1 MLEQPLSQVTIQIA
15 TNFLLE
21 LEASICQES
30 LYEFVKMSWHLVE
43 QDPFVDGWHIQAICQ
58 ALEALYYDR
67 IESNNLVMNIPP
79 RHMKSLLVDVFF
91 PAWVWTKTPHKKFL
105 CLSYAESTI
114 AEITGKTRKLVGSG
128 WYQERFRVPL
138 AMKPD
143 TTTKFANIFGGY
155 VYSFGFSGAV
165 TGGGGDF
172 IIVDDPLKST
182 EADSDPIRNKV
193 NEDYDNAIANRL
205 NNPMTGKRIIIMQRL
220 HERDLIGHLESK
232 KMKFE
237 HIVFPFEYEGERFQ
251 STIGITDLR
260 TGNGEILWKERF
272 TSQEKLDEYK
282 KQYFGERAIAGQLQQ
297 RPSPEGGY
305 IFKRD
310 WFLRIHENDTVSGI
324 YISWDT
330 AGSLLGAY
338 SSGVVGELRADNI
351 LFPREVVRK
360 QIEFPQLQQEI
371 EQLAMKYKSKLKA
384 VIIENKSS
392 GIQAIQTLKQQ
403 SPQWLA
409 DKIQPFN
416 PKGTKEARQY
426 QAATF
431 CEKGCV
437 YLPHPSLQYPW
448 LPDFEEEIFTV
459 PSSPYK
465 DQADAFSQLIWYL
478 RSFLNLGWQSRTSNQ
493 RQPIKLEGV
502 F

>member
-1 MLEQPLSQVTIQIA
+1 MA
-15 TNFLLE
+15 
-21 LEASICQES
+21 
-30 LYEFVKMSWHLVE
+30 WHLVE
-43 QDPFVDGWHIQAICQ
+43 QDSFVDGWHIKAICQ

-91 PAWVWTKTPHKKFL
+91 PAWVWTKAPSKKFL

-114 AEITGKTRKLVGSG
+114 AEITGKTRKLVGSA
-128 WYQERFRVPL
+128 WYQEHFNVPL
-138 AMKPD
+138 ASKPD
-143 TTTKFANIFGGY
+143 TTTKFANVHGGY
-155 VYSFGFSGAV
+155 VYSFGFGGAV
-165 TGGGGDF
+165 TGGGADF
-172 IIVDDPLKST
+172 IVVDDPLKST
-182 EADSDPIRNKV
+182 DASSDPVRNKV
-193 NEDYDNAIANRL
+193 NEDYDDAIANRL
-205 NNPMTGKRIIIMQRL
+205 NDPMTGKRIIIMQRL
-220 HERDLIGHLESK
+220 HERDLVGHLIFK

-237 HIVFPFEYEGERFQ
+237 HIVFPFEYEGTRFT
-251 STIGITDLR
+251 STIGIEDLR
-260 TGNGEILWKERF
+260 TTVGDVLWKGRW
-272 TSQEKLDEYK
+272 TSLEKLNEYK
-282 KQYFGERAIAGQLQQ
+282 KQYFGARAIAGQLQQ

-310 WFLRIHENDTVSGI
+310 WFLRLPENDSVSGV
-324 YISWDT
+324 YLSFDT

-338 SSGVVGELRADNI
+338 SSGVVGELRADYTLYIKNA
-351 LFPREVVRK
+351 ERK
-360 QIEFPQLQQEI
+360 QVEFPQLQSWI
-371 EQLAMKYKSKLKA
+371 EEMAKRYQNKLKA

-392 GIQAIQTLKQQ
+392 GIQAVQTLRQQ

-409 DKIQPFN
+409 EKIVSFN
-416 PKGTKEARQY
+416 PVGSKEARQF

-437 YLPHPSLQYPW
+437 YLPEPSTTRPW

-465 DQADAFSQLIWYL
+465 DQADAFSQMVWYL
-478 RSFLNLGWQSRTSNQ
+478 RMFLNQGWQARTNNTPV
-493 RQPIKLEGV
+493 PIKLTGV